1 MEILVKATAK
11 AEKMPDTMIVKIDFF
26 GLRKDKEESLK
37 LLNTNVNSI
46 KEYLSTKG
54 ISWDSVTTSKFG
66 VSEEYTNQRVV
77 VKKLGREETD
87 YQKVFVGY
95 RTKQSISFTK
105 DLDIELAVKLIAEVT
120 KNEEIGV
127 NIEYTLKDF
136 TKFQSEVMKLAIDN
150 AKIKAQ
156 SIAESFDLDKVTCT
170 NVDYTYV
177 EQVTRSSYKT
187 ASLDCCCFA
196 EEDSFSAALESIAEN
211 INPDPIIWTESV
223 KTTWL
228 AEA

>member
-11 AEKMPDTMIVKIDFF
+11 AEKMPDTMVVKIDFF
-26 GLRKDKEESLK
+26 GLKKDKEESLK
-37 LLNTNVNSI
+37 LLNTNVSNI
-46 KEYLSTKG
+46 KEYLNTKG
-54 ISWDSVTTSKFG
+54 ISWDSVTTSKFS

-87 YQKVFVGY
+87 YQRVFIGY

-105 DLDIELAVKLIAEVT
+105 DLDIELAVKLIAEIT

-136 TKFQSEVMKLAIDN
+136 TEFQSEVMKLAINN

-177 EQVTRSSYKT
+177 EQVTRSAYKT
-187 ASLDCCCFA
+187 ASLDCCRFA
-196 EEDSFSAALESIAEN
+196 EEDSFSAALEDIAEN

-228 AEA
+228 AED